1 MMGKVALEG
10 DTRSLVT
17 GLQVQ
22 RLEEVQIDVNLFL
35 CSYSFMATLLGLWD
49 LSSRLGIESGSLA
62 ENAES

>member
-49 LSSRLGIESGSLA
+49 LSS
-62 ENAES
+62 